1 MRIKLTEE
9 QYALINEYVNN
20 GGNIQEEDTSF
31 TVPPIVLS
39 KKTGMEG
46 TASRGEIE
54 KFINALGG
62 GSMDQ
67 FFKNLKMETDNPQTP
82 QKMVSTLIILDL
94 LKKINEDFDR
104 SAGGF
109 MFEYLIS
116 PIMGA
121 VGVPTK
127 TKIEDKIMSSDKS
140 TNKKFKEG
148 LILAMKKLTR
158 QHDEDISDVTKDN
171 VGYSVKNL
179 SSETKP
185 HGSLVNL
192 IGSMYVYDDIKFL
205 VARRVKNDDIR
216 IYEFSVGDI
225 KNPNTTSLAHMNI
238 DLISIINKLKDI
250 DKESNDKIGKGN
262 DKREKTPEDVR
273 DEIMSLSVKK
283 KPASGRKVASDVIKT
298 GDTEQFISYDDIK
311 TLDGDIITNINI
323 KDAIRLSGATQSD
336 FEDVFKNRV
345 DSETLGI
352 LVSKYLD
359 EVPSGAV
366 NEEETDDEKK
376 SDDVKLKGQFE
387 FKDSVLGQMNT
398 ITTIPMSQISVIE
411 KNIVDNLNTTI
422 KNISN
427 DLKSLSS
434 NLNSFYTESD
444 PKNKNAFGKEAKDDA
459 DNISCEVN
467 AEISAEGAACTRK

>member
-1 MRIKLTEE
+1 MRIKVTEE
-9 QYALINEYVNN
+9 QYALLNEYVN
-20 GGNIQEEDTSF
+20 GAKKISEGDTSF

-67 FFKNLKMETDNPQTP
+67 FFKNLKMESENPQTP

-140 TNKKFKEG
+140 QNKNFKEG
-148 LILAMKKLTR
+148 LILAMKKLTK
-158 QHDEDISDVTKDN
+158 QHDEDISDVMKGN
-171 VGYSVKNL
+171 VGYSIKNL
-179 SSETKP
+179 SSKTKP

-205 VARRVKNDDIR
+205 VARRVKNGDIR

-225 KNPNTTSLAHMNI
+225 NNPNSKSLTHMNI
-238 DLISIINKLKDI
+238 PLIPIIDKLKEI
-250 DKESNDKIGKGN
+250 DKKSEGKTA
-262 DKREKTPEDVR
+262 EQIR
-273 DEIMSLSVKK
+273 DEIMSLSVMKEK
-283 KPASGRKVASDVIKT
+283 KPVTPSRSDIIKT
-298 GDTEQFISYDDIK
+298 GDTEQFMTYDDIK
-311 TLDGDIITNINI
+311 TLDGDIITNKEI

-336 FEDVFKNRV
+336 FEDVFKDRV

-352 LVSKYLD
+352 LVSRYLD
-359 EVPSGAV
+359 EVPSGVV
-366 NEEETDDEKK
+366 NEEMK
-376 SDDVKLKGQFE
+376 SEDVKLKGQFT
-387 FKDSVLGQMNT
+387 FGDSVLRQMNT
-398 ITTIPMSQISVIE
+398 ITTIPMSQISSIE
-411 KNIVDNLNTTI
+411 QNIVDNLNTTI

-427 DLKSLSS
+427 DLQSLSS

-444 PKNKNAFGKEAKDDA
+444 PKEKNKFGKEAKDDA